1 MFMHNFKSQTKL
13 YGHLINNQC
22 KKCIALNVRLFSVSS
37 MQVLFSG
44 HIEIEL
50 IISQD
55 VVGNQKW
62 GLVFS
67 ELEKQNK

>member
-1 MFMHNFKSQTKL
+1 V
-13 YGHLINNQC
+13 

-44 HIEIEL
+44 YIEIEL